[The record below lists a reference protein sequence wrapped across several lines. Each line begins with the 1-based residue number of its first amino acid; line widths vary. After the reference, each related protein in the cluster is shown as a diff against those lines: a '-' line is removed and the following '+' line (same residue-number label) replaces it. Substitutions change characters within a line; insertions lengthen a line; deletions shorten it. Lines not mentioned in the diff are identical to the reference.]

1 MILTNNFAGLSCQY
15 YAVGAPLTAV
25 RHGVRSVATDRGEL
39 IAEGYGVMDRLS
51 YRWDGMLLSEVTAD
65 ANGQDFVGRTG
76 FPLSGTGGGTASY
89 GWNGAGLLNSDTSR
103 GITRTTYNH
112 LSLPTSVTFSDK
124 SHVDYTYN
132 AAGEVQTVT
141 TYAMVAGAKRPVKVG
156 QRSYCGDF
164 VFEGDSL
171 TEVNFAGCYFDGE
184 GRPHFRH
191 ADWQGNVAI
200 VTDRDGQIE
209 QHNGYYPYGEPWREP
224 TGQNR
229 LFGGKERMRDGGLN
243 DYDYVARRLNSATGI
258 WAQPDPMA
266 RDFAATNPYVYC
278 GANPIK
284 FIDPTGKATFLT
296 YQNKKISIVGT
307 DGKNDDR
314 VFIVNK
320 RLAKSIARITEQGGI
335 YQGAVENNKKM
346 AEIPSSDDMEA
357 IETLNNNS
365 NTMEVELGMHKSYDG
380 KLVMWDPGTAYDE
393 NEPDKP
399 REIEPFKVDGKVA
412 KAGNLAV
419 WEVHTHPILTKKSN
433 TERGYGIPSGR
444 DKSFNKDAREKG
456 FKGSSM
462 VVGGEDKN
470 ISFYYGGKTIVTLPI
485 SDLIEFLKKL
495 NIKSQNK

>member
-1 MILTNNFAGLSCQY
+1 MILINNFPGLSCPY

-25 RHGVRSVATDRGEL
+25 RYGVRAVATDHGER

-51 YRWDGMLLSEVTAD
+51 YRWNGMLLSEVTAD

-112 LSLPTSVTFSDK
+112 LSLPTTVTFSDK

-132 AAGEVQTVT
+132 AAGELQTVT

-171 TEVNFAGCYFDGE
+171 TEVNFAGGYFDGE

-266 RDFAATNPYVYC
+266 RDFAGTNPYVFC

-284 FIDPTGKATFLT
+284 FIDPSGKTLQLLEDRESAINELKRGLNGIKLKMDKDGNISFTYNKKKLT
-296 YQNKKISIVGT
+296 YNDVSLVAVINDPKVHVKITAQTQDELPENSAAYVVGGSYMGNTYNAETGEVTT
-307 DGKNDDR
+307 DQRIR
-314 VFIVNK
+314 VPDLEAMSDFFNEPGQAI
-320 RLAKSIARITEQGGI
+320 IHEITESYKGG
-335 YQGAVENNKKM
+335 QL
-346 AEIPSSDDMEA
+346 A
-357 IETLNNNS
+357 IENKESSPPAGIQNS
-365 NTMEVELGMHKSYDG
+365 TYQDAH
-380 KLVMWDPGTAYDE
+380 
-393 NEPDKP
+393 
-399 REIEPFKVDGKVA
+399 
-412 KAGNLAV
+412 NLAV
-419 WEVHTHPILTKKSN
+419 PQILN
-433 TERGYGIPSGR
+433 PSGR
-444 DKSFNKDAREKG
+444 ILEIKDGAHPSPSNDNSNYINYFLYNETLMQKL
-456 FKGSSM
+456 
-462 VVGGEDKN
+462 
-470 ISFYYGGKTIVTLPI
+470 KTI
-485 SDLIEFLKKL
+485 K
-495 NIKSQNK
+495 IK